1 MEKNKKTLHII
12 AWILQGIMAAMFLM
26 AGFMKSFTPVEQLPE
41 NLSWGKEM
49 PGLLRFVGISELLG
63 AIGLILPSLLRI
75 APFLSVLAA
84 TGFSIIMILAAG
96 FHTMRNEYHMIPV
109 NLVLLLISL
118 VIIWLRWKKV
128 PVQPKNNNAV

>member
-26 AGFMKSFTPVEQLPE
+26 VGMMKSFTPVDQLPE

-75 APFLSVLAA
+75 IPKLTVWAA
-84 TGFSIIMILAAG
+84 VGFSIIMVLAAG
-96 FHTMRNEYHMIPV
+96 FHVMRNEYSVIPV
-109 NLVLLLISL
+109 NLVMLGIFIL
-118 VIIWLRWKKV
+118 IIWIRLKKA
-128 PVQPKNNNAV
+128 PIQPK